1 MPFTE
6 PLMLL
11 DAGLRGT
18 LIALLLLLSA
28 ILWRDRPRLTVVRTG
43 IALCLGLA
51 VQVFAAT
58 PLFEAMVPRIWQAP
72 LVAVSVANAVMFWIF
87 VQALFDDDFVL
98 RPLHIVLWLV
108 VAVLS
113 GLNCAVVAGSSSI
126 LTPLLLGI
134 QRGVPLLFAALAA
147 LAAAR
152 QWRTDL
158 VEQRRRLRAFIV
170 ITGIA
175 YTVILLAARLGSPH
189 GRLMGPTATADVLI
203 LLLII
208 ATVTVKMLKLGNL
221 DLFPAPRQQALP
233 VSGQLD
239 QLDMVPADEPL
250 SPGYPPISP
259 TPRAVEH
266 DPAEERLAIRL
277 QDLMK
282 QERLYR
288 SEELSLAS
296 LAARL
301 QLPEYRLRRLINQ
314 RLGYRNF
321 NAYINEFRLTEART
335 ALKDPALRDLPVLS
349 IALEAGFQS
358 IGPFNRAFKAA
369 TGLTPTEF
377 RKENMADS

>member
-1 MPFTE
+1 MLLTE
-6 PLMLL
+6 PLVLL

-51 VQVFAAT
+51 VQVVAAT
-58 PLFEAMVPRIWQAP
+58 PLFEAMMPRLWQAP
-72 LVAVSVANAVMFWIF
+72 LVAVSVANAVLFWIF

-98 RPLHIVLWLV
+98 RPLHATLWLA
-108 VAVLS
+108 VAALS
-113 GLNCAVVAGSSSI
+113 GLNCAVVAGSASI
-126 LTPLLLGI
+126 LTPLLMGA
-134 QRGVPLLFAALAA
+134 QRGIPLLFAALAA

-175 YTVILLAARLGSPH
+175 YTVALLAARLGSPH
-189 GRLMGPTATADVLI
+189 GRLLGPTATADVLI

-208 ATVTVKMLKLGNL
+208 ATVTVKMLKLGHL
-221 DLFPAPRQQALP
+221 DLFPLPPHQALP
-233 VSGQLD
+233 ASGQVD
-239 QLDMVPADEPL
+239 TSPVDAPL
-250 SPGYPPISP
+250 SPAPKP
-259 TPRAVEH
+259 VEH
-266 DPAEERLAIRL
+266 DPVEDRLVAAL
-277 QDLMK
+277 QSLM
-282 QERLYR
+282 QEERLYR
-288 SEELSLAS
+288 REDISLAS

-301 QLPEYRLRRLINQ
+301 QLPEYRVRRLINQ

-321 NAYINEFRLTEART
+321 NAYINEFRLTEACT
-335 ALKDPALRDLPVLS
+335 ALKDPALQDLPVLS

-377 RKENMADS
+377 RKENIADS